1 MRDVAGG
8 SASHHWPSTAFPAK
22 FRVQPPPVKP
32 PYHTKVFLCV
42 RRGKG
47 LVVVI
52 GMEGVHAEIESG
64 QPTVWTVKGDTEPE
78 QEQETEQK

>member
-1 MRDVAGG
+1 MLRVAPPHIIGLPLRSRPNSG
-8 SASHHWPSTAFPAK
+8 YN
-22 FRVQPPPVKP
+22 PPPVKP